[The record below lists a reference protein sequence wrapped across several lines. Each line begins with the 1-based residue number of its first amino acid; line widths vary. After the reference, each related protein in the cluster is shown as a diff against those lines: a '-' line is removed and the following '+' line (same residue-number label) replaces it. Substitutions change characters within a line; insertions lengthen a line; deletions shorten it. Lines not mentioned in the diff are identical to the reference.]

1 MKSLFICFAALFM
14 MIAIPWV
21 FAAIDDSLTQ
31 DFTQTF
37 AGVTTGAGEYA
48 ANVTLASATWNDNV
62 ADVNPISSNVDSDAP
77 SASAYNDISHILT
90 VSGIDQSTTRT
101 LAVTF
106 AIDSTTLP
114 EFFSTFLVLFRWFYI
129 FICLGMAGGAI
140 YAFTQ
145 S

>member
-21 FAAIDDSLTQ
+21 FNAVDDTLTQ
-31 DFTQTF
+31 DYTQTF
-37 AGVTTGAGEYA
+37 AGVTTGGGVYA
-48 ANVTLASATWNDNV
+48 ANVTLASATWNDNM
-62 ADVNPISSNVDSDAP
+62 ADVTVLASNVSSDAP
-77 SASAYNDISHILT
+77 SASAYNDISHQLSI
-90 VSGIDQSTTRT
+90 SGLDESATRT
-101 LAVTF
+101 LSATF
-106 AIDSTTLP
+106 LIDSTTLP
-114 EFFSTFLVLFRWFYI
+114 EFFSTFLVLFRWFYM